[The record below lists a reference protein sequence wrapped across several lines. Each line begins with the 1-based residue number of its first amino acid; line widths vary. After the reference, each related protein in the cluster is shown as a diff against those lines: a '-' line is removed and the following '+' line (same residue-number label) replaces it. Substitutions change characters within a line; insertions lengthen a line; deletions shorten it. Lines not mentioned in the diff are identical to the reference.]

1 MVSVCV
7 LAYNHEGYISQCLE
21 SILSQKTNFIFEILI
36 HDDASV
42 DKTAD
47 IIREYE
53 QKYPNIIKP
62 IYQKENQYSKGVK
75 VSFTHQ
81 FQRAKGR
88 YIAMC
93 EGDDYWIDPDKL
105 QKQIDFMEQ
114 HADVSMTFHDAL
126 VIDDKGKIIETCT
139 RYNESRFV
147 PVEDMIYGGGLFC
160 PTASLVFRTEY
171 IQNSYPDF
179 CLDCHVGDYPIQLYM
194 ASKGYIYY
202 FNEQMAVYRKGSSDT
217 SWTKTFEREPV
228 SSAKVNKWLS
238 EFRMLEGMDMLFD
251 KKYPQIILNRQA
263 EYFTKA
269 ILTPNRHE
277 GTKLIEI
284 FQSYVFRFPIKY
296 KIKNWIIIN
305 AYFIFRI
312 YSYIKRKINK

>member
-1 MVSVCV
+1 
-7 LAYNHEGYISQCLE
+7 
-21 SILSQKTNFIFEILI
+21 
-36 HDDASV
+36 
-42 DKTAD
+42 
-47 IIREYE
+47 
-53 QKYPNIIKP
+53 
-62 IYQKENQYSKGVK
+62 
-75 VSFTHQ
+75 
-81 FQRAKGR
+81 
-88 YIAMC
+88 MC